1 MRKFISKEAVMTEKM
16 NCWEFKKC
24 DKEKTA
30 DCPAVLRKAGRYC
43 WLVAGTMCG
52 DKPQGIFT
60 EKTGTC
66 FLCDFWRYMRG

>member
-30 DCPAVLRKAGRYC
+30 DCPAVLRKVGRYC

-52 DKPQGIFT
+52 DKPQGIFI
-60 EKTGTC
+60 EKTGTS
-66 FLCDFWRYMRG
+66 FHCDFWRYMRG